1 MSKVL
6 HTQAIRQ
13 IFGAA
18 VDGDSASIA
27 YQAEQLA
34 QKLDRAKED
43 LLGAADRA
51 KGHAGDLGRSACARH
66 FSLESQSP
74 TARAALLAQTATEC
88 GQLAA
93 RIEGLEVGLFALVQ
107 AAGKGKEYVEAK
119 RAK

>member
-27 YQAEQLA
+27 YQADQLA
-34 QKLDRAKED
+34 VRLDDARDD
-43 LLGAADRA
+43 LLRTARRAEQQAHDLVTDHGAA
-51 KGHAGDLGRSACARH
+51 SA
-66 FSLESQSP
+66 E
-74 TARAALLAQTATEC
+74 LLAQTAAEC
-88 GQLAA
+88 VQLRA
-93 RIEGLEVGLFALVQ
+93 RVVALETGLFALVQ
-107 AAGKGKEYVEAK
+107 AAGMGKAYVEAK

>member
-34 QKLDRAKED
+34 VKLDDARDD
-43 LLGAADRA
+43 LLQSARRAGQQAHDLMTDHGAA
-51 KGHAGDLGRSACARH
+51 SA
-66 FSLESQSP
+66 
-74 TARAALLAQTATEC
+74 TLLAQTAAEC
-88 GQLAA
+88 VRLRA
-93 RIEGLEVGLFALVQ
+93 RVEAIETGLFALVQ